1 LATEKVEAERDQD
14 SEDQD
19 PDRAPERVGRPHE
32 TSGMYANARRPEE
45 STGARF
51 SIGAIRWRI
60 AVPRLVGPARIAA
73 PTIARRRF

>member
-1 LATEKVEAERDQD
+1 
-14 SEDQD
+14 
-19 PDRAPERVGRPHE
+19 
-32 TSGMYANARRPEE
+32 MYANARRPEE